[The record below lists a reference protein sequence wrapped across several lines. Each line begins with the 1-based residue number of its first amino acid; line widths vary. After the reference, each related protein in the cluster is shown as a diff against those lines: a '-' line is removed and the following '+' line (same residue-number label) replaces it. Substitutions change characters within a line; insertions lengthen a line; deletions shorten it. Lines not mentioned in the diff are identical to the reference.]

1 MSGEAEALAG
11 AVVGEVPGSPGGVR
25 ALADSW
31 RSAARTV
38 TWGADLADSARA
50 TVSSCRGMSTD
61 ACREA
66 ARGLTRD
73 LEGALDCLGWG
84 RRPGGLR
91 RRPAG
96 GRGWRGQRSL
106 GVG

>member
-11 AVVGEVPGSPGGVR
+11 AVVGEVPGSPEGVR
-25 ALADSW
+25 AL
-31 RSAARTV
+31 ARTV

-50 TVSSCRGMSTD
+50 TVSSCRGMSAD

-106 GVG
+106 GIG